1 MAQAPSPASVAATI
15 RVGIS
20 SCLLGQEVRFD
31 GGHKHDSY
39 ITGTLGQYFEFV
51 PVCPEMAVG
60 LGKPREPIRLEG
72 DPQRPRAVGTR
83 SKDLDV
89 TDALDAYGR
98 RMGSELAGISGY
110 LFKRASPSCG
120 MERVKVYAKGGM
132 PSKQGVGIYARA
144 FMETQPLLP
153 VEEEGRLGD
162 PVLRENFIQRVFVYH
177 RWQQLAAGGLTAA
190 GLVEFHTRHKLIVMA
205 HNQAAYRRLGQL
217 VAGAGRG
224 AVDSLSGEYV
234 EGLMQTLAKR
244 ASRKGHANVLSH
256 LMGYLKRSI
265 DGADKAELVETIDAY
280 RRGLV
285 PLVVPVTLLRHHF
298 RRHPHPYVEGQ
309 YYLEPHPPELMLRNV
324 L

>member
-1 MAQAPSPASVAATI
+1 MEPASPSAPSAAKI
-15 RVGIS
+15 RIGIS
-20 SCLLGQEVRFD
+20 SCLLGEEVRFD

-39 ITGTLGQYFEFV
+39 ITGTLGLYFEFV

-72 DPQRPRAVGTR
+72 DAERPRAVGTR

-98 RMGSELAGISGY
+98 RMGRELAGISGY
-110 LFKRASPSCG
+110 LLKRASPSCG
-120 MERVKVYAKGGM
+120 MERVKVYG
-132 PSKQGVGIYARA
+132 PSGAPSRQGVGIYARA
-144 FMETQPLLP
+144 LMETQPLLP

-162 PVLRENFIQRVFVYH
+162 PVLRENFVQRVFVYH
-177 RWQQLAAGGLTAA
+177 RWQQLAARGVTAA
-190 GLVEFHTRHKLIVMA
+190 GLVNFHTRHKLIVMA

-224 AVDSLSGEYV
+224 RIDALAGEYIA
-234 EGLMQTLAKR
+234 GLMETLRKR
-244 ASRKGHANVLSH
+244 ANRKGHANVLMH
-256 LMGYLKRSI
+256 LMGYLKREI
-265 DGADKAELVETIDAY
+265 DGEDKTELVEAIDAY

-285 PLVVPVTLLRHHF
+285 PLVVPATLLRHHF
-298 RRHPHPYVEGQ
+298 RRHPDPYVEGQ
-309 YYLEPHPPELMLRNV
+309 HYLEPHPRELMLRNV

>member
-1 MAQAPSPASVAATI
+1 MAQAPRPVPGTATI

-60 LGKPREPIRLEG
+60 LGAPREPIRLEG
-72 DPQRPRAVGTR
+72 DAQRPRAVGTR

-98 RMGSELAGISGY
+98 RMGAELAGISGY

-120 MERVKVYAKGGM
+120 MERVKVYGKGGM

-144 FMETQPLLP
+144 FMEMQPLLP

-190 GLVEFHTRHKLIVMA
+190 GLVNFHTRHKLIVMA

-224 AVDSLSGEYV
+224 SIKTVADAYIDE
-234 EGLMQTLAKR
+234 LMQTLRKR
-244 ASRKGHANVLSH
+244 ASRKGHANVLLH
-256 LMGYLKRSI
+256 LMGYLKRAI
-265 DGADKAELVETIDAY
+265 DSDDKAELVETIDAY
-280 RRGLV
+280 RRGLI
-285 PLVVPVTLLRHHF
+285 PLVVPVT
-298 RRHPHPYVEGQ
+298 
-309 YYLEPHPPELMLRNV
+309 RNV
-324 L
+324 V